1 MNNHW
6 DSDTCNLT
14 PELIDFCKKEVSIV
28 IATLNEE
35 CTIKKVIDACKPYC
49 GEILVIDGHSTD
61 RTKEI
66 SKECEA
72 IVHLDHG
79 HGKGDALR
87 VGISKVSKNIIVF
100 IDADMSHN
108 PKDIPR
114 LVSPIFHNN
123 IDHVVGSR
131 PKGGSDELHGDFNK
145 FIRMI
150 GSDIITLG
158 INYRFDVRLTDSQNG
173 FRAIKTSVARSLS
186 LCEDIT
192 TIEQEL
198 TIKTLKNKYTMSE
211 VPTHEYSRAYGQSRI
226 NLTRVSIRYVYS
238 WLKYL
243 FF

>member
-1 MNNHW
+1 MNKHW
-6 DSDTCNLT
+6 EKDKYKSS
-14 PELIDFCKKEVSIV
+14 PELSRFCEENISVI

-35 CTIKKVIDACKPYC
+35 LTIKTVIDSCKPYC
-49 GEILVIDGHSTD
+49 NEILVIDGHSSD
-61 RTKEI
+61 KTKEI
-66 SKECEA
+66 AAQCQA
-72 IVHLDHG
+72 NIYMDNRR
-79 HGKGDALR
+79 GKGDALR
-87 VGISKVSKNIIVF
+87 VGISKAKGSIIVF
-100 IDADMSHN
+100 IDADMSHD
-108 PKDIPR
+108 PADIPK
-114 LVSPIFHNN
+114 LVSPIFHDN

-158 INYRFDVRLTDSQNG
+158 INYRFNIRLTDSQNG
-173 FRAIKTSVARSLS
+173 FRAIKTSVARSLK

-198 TIKTLKNKYTMSE
+198 TIKTLKNKFTMSE
-211 VPTHEYSRAYGQSRI
+211 VPTHEYARAYGDSRI
-226 NLTRVSIRYVYS
+226 RLLKVTFRYVYS